1 MFKFLEYQK
10 VFHCEIDDDDD
21 DDIEE
26 EVAGYYQVTYNFFS
40 TLHCLT

>member
-10 VFHCEIDDDDD
+10 LFRCEIDDGAEYK
-21 DDIEE
+21 EE